1 MTGLCVTGFVVDRV
15 TRVVLASGSPRR
27 RELLGELGL
36 DPVVRPADVDETPIA
51 GESPEA
57 LVARLS
63 RSKANGIETDA
74 SDLVIA
80 ADTVVAVDDD
90 ILGKPEDSAHATAM
104 LRRLSGTTH
113 RVITGVHLR
122 RGGDERSAVEATSI
136 TFRPLTD
143 DEIADYV
150 ATGEPMDKAGSF
162 AIQGLAADFVT
173 AIDGSH
179 SNVVGLPL
187 DVVVELAADLGVVF
201 S

>member
-1 MTGLCVTGFVVDRV
+1 M

-27 RELLGELGL
+27 RELLRELGVE
-36 DPVVRPADVDETPIA
+36 PVVRPADIDETPGA
-51 GESPEA
+51 RELPDA
-57 LVARLS
+57 LVARLA
-63 RSKANGIETDA
+63 RMKAATITVDET
-74 SDLVIA
+74 DLVIA

-90 ILGKPEDSAHATAM
+90 ILGKPDDEAHAAAM

-122 RGGDERSAVEATSI
+122 LGDADRHAVETTSI
-136 TFRPLTD
+136 TFRSLGD
-143 DEIADYV
+143 DEIEGYV
-150 ATGEPMDKAGSF
+150 ATGEPMDKAGAF

-173 AIDGSH
+173 SIDGSR

-187 DVVVELAADLGVVF
+187 DVVVDLAAELGVTL